1 MQARRL
7 LKQAGILFDN
17 PQLPFAYTAAQ
28 DGWRAGFASGAAWMR
43 SVMEYVR
50 GEAIPPIEADYN
62 KLGIF
67 KYGLASSCALA
78 CGALLILMGWW
89 LLLPL
94 CVLVFYLVEAQMVFL
109 FPLAIDGCKQP
120 VRLSPGWTQHAG
132 GTLRVTWVVMQLA
145 AVMLFG
151 AFTGNGFVRSWALG
165 CIAIVLWY
173 EELRD
178 AQNRVA

>member
-1 MQARRL
+1 MQAHKL
-7 LKQAGILFDN
+7 LDQAGTIFDN
-17 PQLPFAYTAAQ
+17 PQLPFADTAAHE
-28 DGWRAGFASGAAWMR
+28 GWRTGFTSGAVWMR

-50 GEAIPPIEADYN
+50 GENIPPIESDYN

-67 KYGLASSCALA
+67 KYGLASVCALA
-78 CGALLILMGWW
+78 CGAFVSIMGWW
-89 LLLPL
+89 SLLPL

-109 FPLAIDGCKQP
+109 FPLSLDGSP
-120 VRLSPGWTQHAG
+120 VRSCSSWTRRAG
-132 GTLRVTWVVMQLA
+132 GTLHVTCVVMQLA

-151 AFTGNGFVRSWALG
+151 GFTGNGFVRSWALG

-178 AQNRVA
+178 AQNRIT